1 MRAMIAT
8 EWCEPKDL
16 QLVDLPE
23 PEPGPGQVLIDIR
36 AIGCNF
42 FDILMVQGKYQVRPP
57 LPFSPGG
64 EIAGVVRAVG
74 AGVDACAPGDRV
86 FALLGWGG
94 YASAALAPAA
104 AVVQMPAAMSF
115 EHGAAFGIV
124 YQTSYFGLVY
134 RANLQPGETLLVH
147 AAAGGVG
154 LAAVQIGRALGAR
167 VLATAGSARKLEI
180 ARAHGAVE
188 AYDYTNPDWVE
199 RVMQATGGRGA
210 DVIYDPVG
218 GDIFDLSTK
227 CIAFGGRL
235 LVVGFTSGRIPSI
248 QVNRVLLKNIS
259 IVGLHWGAYRQH
271 DPARIPAAM
280 AALFELYD
288 KGAIRPVI
296 SSTRP
301 LSEAA
306 AALDEIAS
314 RRSIGKVL
322 LIPQMT
328 LAAGPSPAAASAG
341 YRR

>member
-1 MRAMIAT
+1 MQAMIARQ
-8 EWCEPKDL
+8 WGEPADM
-16 QLVDLPE
+16 QLAELPD
-23 PEPGPGQVLIDIR
+23 PAPGPGQVAIDVR

-74 AGVDACAPGDRV
+74 PDVTGVAKGDRV

-94 YASAALAPAA
+94 YASVAVAPAA
-104 AVVQMPAAMSF
+104 TVVRMPDSMSF
-115 EHGAAFGIV
+115 EHGAAFGVV

-134 RANLQPGETLLVH
+134 RANLQAGETLLVH

-167 VLATAGSARKLEI
+167 VLATAGSPAKLDVARQ
-180 ARAHGAVE
+180 HGAEE
-188 AYDYTNPDWVE
+188 AYDYSTPDWVE
-199 RVMQATGGRGA
+199 RVKQATGGRGA

-235 LVVGFTSGRIPSI
+235 LVVGFASGRIPSI
-248 QVNRVLLKNIS
+248 QINRILLKNIAV
-259 IVGLHWGAYRQH
+259 VGLHWGAYRQH
-271 DPARIPAAM
+271 DPAKIGQAM
-280 AALFELYD
+280 TALFDLYER
-288 KGAIRPVI
+288 GAVTPVV
-296 SSTRP
+296 SSVRP
-301 LSEAA
+301 LRAAA

-314 RRSIGKVL
+314 RRSVGKVL
-322 LIPQMT
+322 LVP
-328 LAAGPSPAAASAG
+328 
-341 YRR
+341 

>member
-1 MRAMIAT
+1 MRAMLAT
-8 EWCEPKDL
+8 EWCEPNEMR
-16 QLVDLPE
+16 LVELPD
-23 PEPGPGQVLIDIR
+23 PQPGPGQVAIDVR

-64 EIAGVVRAVG
+64 EIAGVIRAVG
-74 AGVDACAPGDRV
+74 PGVQGLHTGDRV
-86 FALLGWGG
+86 FAMLGWGG
-94 YASAALAPAA
+94 YASVALAPAVT
-104 AVVQMPAAMSF
+104 VVRMPDSMSF
-115 EHGAAFGIV
+115 EHGAAFGVV

-167 VLATAGSARKLEI
+167 VLATAGAPQKLDI
-180 ARAHGAVE
+180 AKAHGAE
-188 AYDYTNPDWVE
+188 AAYDYSSPDWVE
-199 RVMQATGGRGA
+199 RVKEATGGRGA

-227 CIAFGGRL
+227 CIAFAGRL
-235 LVVGFTSGRIPSI
+235 LVIGFASGRIPTI
-248 QVNRVLLKNIS
+248 QVNRILLKNIS

-271 DPARIPAAM
+271 DPARIPQAM
-280 AALFELYD
+280 AALFELYE
-288 KGAIRPVI
+288 GGLVPPVI
-296 SSTRP
+296 SSTHP

-322 LIPQMT
+322 LVP
-328 LAAGPSPAAASAG
+328 
-341 YRR
+341 

>member
-1 MRAMIAT
+1 MQAMVAR
-8 EWCEPKDL
+8 EWGEPRDL
-16 QLVDLPE
+16 QLMELPD
-23 PEPGPGQVLIDIR
+23 PQPGPGQVAIDVR

-57 LPFSPGG
+57 LPFAPGG
-64 EIAGVVRAVG
+64 EIAGIVRAVG
-74 AGVDACAPGDRV
+74 TNVSDFKIGDRV

-94 YASAALAPAA
+94 FASVALAPAA
-104 AVVQMPAAMSF
+104 TVVRMPDSMSF

-124 YQTSYFGLVY
+124 YQTSYFGLVF

-167 VLATAGSARKLEI
+167 VLATAGSPQKL
-180 ARAHGAVE
+180 AVAKQHGAHE
-188 AYDYTNPDWVE
+188 AYDYSTPDWVD
-199 RVMQATGGRGA
+199 RVKQVTEGRGA

-248 QVNRVLLKNIS
+248 QVNRILLKNIS

-271 DPARIPAAM
+271 DPGKIGEAM
-280 AALFELYD
+280 TALFALYER
-288 KGAIRPVI
+288 GAVTPVI
-296 SSTRP
+296 SSVRP
-301 LSEAA
+301 LREAA
-306 AALDEIAS
+306 AALDEISS
-314 RRSIGKVL
+314 RRSVGKVL
-322 LIPQMT
+322 LVP
-328 LAAGPSPAAASAG
+328 
-341 YRR
+341 